1 MFRVRFVCLLLALL
15 CLLGAGTHALA
26 AETDCDSA
34 YCFTTQDFS
43 LSDEPLA
50 GICITE
56 LPRQSGTV
64 LLGSRILQPGDI
76 LTADQIA
83 QMTFSPLQTQED
95 SQAVI
100 SYLPIFSDRVEQPA
114 TMTLSIRGKEDKSP
128 VAQDSTVETYKNLPN
143 DGQLKVSDPEGHA
156 LTYTLV
162 RAPRRGEVVIH
173 ENGSFTYT
181 PKKNKVGVDSFTYT
195 AADPAGNVSREATV
209 TVQILKPTD
218 ARQYTDTAG
227 LDCQFE
233 AEWLRNTGL
242 FVGENVNGENCF
254 LPEKAVTR
262 GEFLAMLVKTLDIPA
277 EESSSVIAQDTPDWL
292 KPYLT
297 AAMRAGLMDRL
308 PEKETGAWDLQQ
320 PICGAEAAVMVQN
333 ALALS
338 VSEES
343 LETDTPVMQEN
354 DAVPAWAA
362 TSLTILADNGIHLP
376 PMESLSRG
384 DIACLLYQTG
394 QLALDAPGMAVFRMQ

>member
-34 YCFTTQDFS
+34 YCFTAQDFS

-56 LPRQSGTV
+56 LPQQNGAV

-76 LTADQIA
+76 LTAEQIT
-83 QMTFSPLQTQED
+83 QMTFSPLQSQED
-95 SQAVI
+95 AQAVI
-100 SYLPIFSDRVEQPA
+100 SYLPIFSDRVEKPA
-114 TMTLSIRGKEDKSP
+114 TMTLSIRGKEDKAP
-128 VAQDSTVETYKNLPN
+128 VAQDSAIETYKNIPN
-143 DGQLKVSDPEGHA
+143 DGHLLVSDPEGQA
-156 LTYTLV
+156 LTYTMV
-162 RAPRRGEVVIH
+162 RAPKRGDAVIH
-173 ENGSFTYT
+173 EDGSFTYT

-195 AADPAGNVSREATV
+195 AADPAGNISREATV
-209 TVQILKPTD
+209 TIQILKPTD

-242 FVGENVNGENCF
+242 FVGENINGQNCF
-254 LPEKAVTR
+254 LPEKAVSR
-262 GEFLAMLVKTLDIPA
+262 GDFLAMLVETLDIPA
-277 EESSSVIAQDTPDWL
+277 QESSSVITEDAPDWL

-297 AAMRAGLMDRL
+297 AALRSGLMDGL
-308 PEKETGAWDLQQ
+308 PDTQTWDLQQ

-333 ALALS
+333 ALDLS
-338 VSEES
+338 VSQQS
-343 LETDTPVMQEN
+343 LEENTPVAAEE
-354 DAVPAWAA
+354 DPAVPVWAE
-362 TSLTILADNGIHLP
+362 TSLTILADNGLHLSSADTLTR
-376 PMESLSRG
+376 E
-384 DIACLLYQTG
+384 DVACLLYQTA
-394 QLALDAPGMAVFRMQ
+394 QLALDAPGTAIFRMQ